1 MSLKS
6 LLFAAT
12 LASSSVVSGAE
23 PHHPVEQT
31 KGHTSQK
38 VHDSLEHTGKHAL
51 HPHVEISAGFE
62 RNHLLDHGQ
71 LMKGD
76 FSSLGIHASLEDWW
90 AYYHWLQAQDSS
102 LEHKAGITY
111 SKTLHPGFVLRA
123 GLSGIYE
130 VVWSEH
136 GASHGPA
143 HKNEPSGH
151 DEHEKKEPVHA
162 KEKESEPVLE
172 STLYAAASL
181 ELEAILAQN
190 KHSKI
195 LWTVGWEYDFGVL
208 DTSFVHAWIE
218 YIHDIGGVQLT
229 TQAKVIHVLGTKSS
243 HVETWTLWVLDAGAR
258 IPLSKNWSLDFWCQ
272 FTTRGDTTGRAMATW
287 KF

>member
-1 MSLKS
+1 MNLKS

-12 LASSSVVSGAE
+12 LAWSSVASGAE
-23 PHHPVEQT
+23 PHYPVEHT
-31 KGHTSQK
+31 KGDTSQK
-38 VHDSLEHTGKHAL
+38 VHNALEHGEKHVL

-62 RNHLLDHGQ
+62 HNHLLDHGQ

-76 FSSLGIHASLEDWW
+76 FSSLGIHASLENWW

-102 LEHKAGITY
+102 LEHKAGLTY
-111 SKTLHPGFVLRA
+111 SKTLHPGLVLRA

-136 GASHGPA
+136 VAPHGPA
-143 HKNEPSGH
+143 HKDSPSGH
-151 DEHEKKEPVHA
+151 DDHDKKEPVHHET
-162 KEKESEPVLE
+162 KKNEPVLE

-195 LWTVGWEYDFGVL
+195 LWTLGWEYDFGAL
-208 DTSFVHAWIE
+208 DTSFVHVWIKCS
-218 YIHDIGGVQLT
+218 HDIGRVQFT
-229 TQAKVIHVLGTKSS
+229 AHAKVIHVLGTKSS
-243 HVETWTLWVLDAGAR
+243 HIEGWTLWVFGAGVK
-258 IPLSKNWSLDFWCQ
+258 IPLSKNWSIDFWWQ
-272 FTTRGDTTGRAMATW
+272 TTTRGDTTGRAMATW
-287 KF
+287 TF